1 MEGTREDARMEEQRQ
16 SYVSRW
22 PSDIVGKFGSVSLGT
37 QDETLNNKE
46 SPRHSNQDFMSPQRA
61 SQILWHT
68 GMLSEPIPNG
78 FYSVVPVRIDSFVTL
93 IVRIY
98 NCTWSILLDH
108 VMNARAWSIVVFS
121 ILLTYFIG
129 DTNLV

>member
-22 PSDIVGKFGSVSLGT
+22 PSDFVGKFGSVSLGT

-93 IVRIY
+93 IVMIY
-98 NCTWSILLDH
+98 NCTW
-108 VMNARAWSIVVFS
+108 
-121 ILLTYFIG
+121 Y
-129 DTNLV
+129 DTTSLEYIA